1 MSAALAL
8 IARDLRLAWR
18 HPHEIVTILAFFVV
32 ASSLFPFGIGPE
44 PQILARVAMGIVWVV
59 ALLASLMSLERLFQ
73 AEADDGSLDLLVAA
87 PAPLELLALAKVAAQ
102 WLTTALPLIATAP
115 LVATMLQLPAEG
127 FGTLMLT
134 LILGTPGLSLF
145 GGIGA
150 ALSVGARRGGALL
163 ALIVLPLVVP
173 ILIFAVAAVDA
184 AVAGLSPRPHLL
196 LLAGSSVFALTLAP
210 FAMAAALRQAAE

>member
-1 MSAALAL
+1 
-8 IARDLRLAWR
+8 
-18 HPHEIVTILAFFVV
+18 
-32 ASSLFPFGIGPE
+32 
-44 PQILARVAMGIVWVV
+44 
-59 ALLASLMSLERLFQ
+59 
-73 AEADDGSLDLLVAA
+73 LVLA

-102 WLTTALPLIATAP
+102 WITTALPLIAMAP

-127 FGTLMLT
+127 FATLMLT

-184 AVAGLSPRPHLL
+184 AIAGLSPRPHLFL
-196 LLAGSSVFALTLAP
+196 IAGLSVFALTLAP
-210 FAMAAALRQAAE
+210 FAMAAALRQATE

>member
-1 MSAALAL
+1 MNAALAL
-8 IARDLRLAWR
+8 IARDIRLAWR

-44 PQILARVAMGIVWVV
+44 PQILARVSMGVVWVV
-59 ALLASLMSLERLFQ
+59 ALLASLLSLERLFQ
-73 AEADDGSLDLLVAA
+73 AEADDGSLDLMVLA
-87 PAPLELLALAKVAAQ
+87 PAPLELLALAKVVAQ
-102 WLTTALPLIATAP
+102 WLTTALPLIAVAP

-127 FGTLMLT
+127 FATLMLT

-184 AVAGLSPRPHLL
+184 SIAGLSPRPHLF
-196 LLAGSSVFALTLAP
+196 LLAGLSVFALTLAP
-210 FAMAAALRQAAE
+210 FAMAASLRQATE

>member
-1 MSAALAL
+1 MNAALAL
-8 IARDLRLAWR
+8 IARDIRLAWR

-32 ASSLFPFGIGPE
+32 AASLFPFGIGPE
-44 PQILARVAMGIVWVV
+44 PQILARVSMGVVWVV
-59 ALLASLMSLERLFQ
+59 ALLASLLSLERLFQ
-73 AEADDGSLDLLVAA
+73 AEADDGSLDLMVLA
-87 PAPLELLALAKVAAQ
+87 PAPLELLALAKVVAQ
-102 WLTTALPLIATAP
+102 WLTTALPLIAVAP

-127 FGTLMLT
+127 FATLMLT

-184 AVAGLSPRPHLL
+184 SIAGLSPRPHLF
-196 LLAGSSVFALTLAP
+196 LLAGLSVFALTLAP
-210 FAMAAALRQAAE
+210 FAMAASLRQATE